1 MQDKYP
7 LEYMDLLASKMLNP
21 DNESLDEIT
30 NEQLKTIK
38 TYLENEA
45 YHIRMDVINQ
55 IFATNKKKEIEIL
68 VRRYYSSTIHI
79 IDLLVGNRNKLPKG
93 NGEFKQLYDGMLAI
107 LNDLLLFIENRFAKF
122 LSLEEKVT
130 STYLTMTKSR
140 LRQRLEKIQERLDI
154 KSLIHDS
161 PFELIISRLA
171 RFVERAGDDYE
182 VTLRSLFYKKELL
195 EGLEE
200 IDFSD
205 QEVRKDSVFSKID
218 KLLIYLNYNSKTYI
232 DELTLRIFINVSKLK
247 TGYQRLERLHYHRK
261 EFKQLHRKPGFILNP
276 KYHDLDV
283 IVETWFEEEIGYFER
298 TVQIPQVESALGS
311 LSSSK
316 DGMEKSKEISKV
328 LCNLTTDQ
336 MALILRGADDA
347 RIFIA
352 RSMNE
357 VFKTIVPHLSTP
369 HKADLSYSSMR
380 VKSYNAEERDKEVAI
395 EALEKVIRKIR
406 DY

>member
-21 DNESLDEIT
+21 NNESLDEIT

-38 TYLENEA
+38 GYLENEA
-45 YHIRMDVINQ
+45 YHIRMDVTNQ

-79 IDLLVGNRNKLPKG
+79 IDMLVGNRNKLPKS
-93 NGEFKQLYDGMLAI
+93 NDEFKQLYDGMLAI

-140 LRQRLEKIQERLDI
+140 LRQRLGKIQERLDI
-154 KSLIHDS
+154 KSLINDS

-171 RFVERAGDDYE
+171 RFIERAGDDYE

-218 KLLIYLNYNSKTYI
+218 RLLIYLNYNSKTYI

-283 IVETWFEEEIGYFER
+283 IVETWFEEEIGYWDR
-298 TVQIPQVESALGS
+298 NVELNNECGKGGE
-311 LSSSK
+311 LTESK
-316 DGMEKSKEISKV
+316 LLAVKGEMSKV
-328 LCNLTTDQ
+328 LVNLSADQ
-336 MALILRGADDA
+336 ISLILRGADEA
-347 RIFIA
+347 RIFTA
-352 RSMNE
+352 RSMNQ
-357 VFKTIVPHLSTP
+357 VFKSIIPHLSTP
-369 HKADLSYSSMR
+369 NRSNLSYDAMR
-380 VKSYNAEERDKEVAI
+380 GKSYVAEERDKEIAI
-395 EALEKVIRKIR
+395 EALEKIIKKIR